1 VNAGRRISR
10 SAVYTTGFDWPEALT
25 ARAAAES
32 VEPAGAALVIL
43 AICLALSIAATLVC
57 VIAATRSPSMGRGG
71 LAWFIA
77 GFPAFHFPATLL
89 AIGLSVTACATLGGA
104 PGRIGVPAFMLG
116 AIAAWALVVVKIRS
130 HAIGS
135 SFERALTETL
145 GPHFRDGILRNS
157 AERVSVNPLHLRR
170 SDIRC
175 RSNLAYGDA
184 GLRNLL
190 DIYEPLP
197 RTDRSLAPVLMWIH
211 GGAWVLGHKAQQGL
225 PLMYA
230 MAGRGWLVASV
241 NYRLGPISRF
251 PEALVDIKRAIAW
264 LRLHASEHGGDPDF
278 VIAAGG
284 SAGGHLAALAAM
296 TANQREYQPGFEQ
309 VDTTLAGCIP
319 LYGRF
324 DFIDRSNVLRRKQ
337 VIIDFLSAKVMPRPY
352 QDDPAMWDRASP
364 IALVSARTPPM
375 FIAHGTH
382 DSLIPIAEAAAF
394 VAALRKVSQAP
405 VVFAPL
411 KGAQHAWDLFNTPWT
426 RGTIDAVYEFSE
438 YLYASRSSLAQRS
451 AVK

>member
-1 VNAGRRISR
+1 M
-10 SAVYTTGFDWPEALT
+10 TF
-25 ARAAAES
+25 
-32 VEPAGAALVIL
+32 
-43 AICLALSIAATLVC
+43 AICYSALSIAATLVA

-71 LAWFIA
+71 LGWFIA
-77 GFPAFHFPATLL
+77 GFPAFHFPGTLL
-89 AIGLSVTACATLGGA
+89 AVGLIVTTCAALGGVLGQIA
-104 PGRIGVPAFMLG
+104 VPAFLLG
-116 AIAAWALVVVKIRS
+116 AIAAWALAVVKLRS

-135 SFERALTETL
+135 SLERALTETL
-145 GPHFRDGILRNS
+145 GPHFRDGISRH
-157 AERVSVNPLHLRR
+157 AGEPVSLNPLHLRR
-170 SDIRC
+170 SGIRC
-175 RSNLAYGDA
+175 RSDLAYGDA
-184 GLRNLL
+184 GVRNLL

-197 RTDRSLAPVLMWIH
+197 RTDRSAAPVLMWIH
-211 GGAWVLGHKAQQGL
+211 GGAWVIGHKAQQGL

-230 MAGRGWLVASV
+230 MARRGWLVASV
-241 NYRLGPISRF
+241 NYRLGPGSRF

-264 LRLHASEHGGDPDF
+264 LRLHAAEHGGDPDF

-284 SAGGHLAALAAM
+284 SAGAHLAALAAM
-296 TANQREYQPGFEQ
+296 TANQREYQPEFEQ
-309 VDTTLAGCIP
+309 VDTTLTGCIP

-324 DFIDRSNVLRRKQ
+324 DFIDRSNVLRHKQ

-352 QDDPAMWDRASP
+352 EDDPAMWDLASP

-405 VVFAPL
+405 VVFASL

-426 RGTIDAVYEFSE
+426 RGTIEAVYAFSE
-438 YLYASRSSLAQRS
+438 HLYTSRSVRAQRS
-451 AVK
+451 ASDVT